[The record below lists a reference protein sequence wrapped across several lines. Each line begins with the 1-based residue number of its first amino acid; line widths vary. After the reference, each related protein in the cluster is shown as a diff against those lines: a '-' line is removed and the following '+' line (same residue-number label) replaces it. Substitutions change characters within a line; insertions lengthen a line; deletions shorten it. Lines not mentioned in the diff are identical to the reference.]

1 MSASDGSN
9 FSRRSL
15 IKSGVLATVGATV
28 GFAVTRSALAAA
40 ADKAL
45 PLITKTVPSS
55 KEKLPVIGVG
65 TNNFGVSA
73 PDELAARREVLAKL
87 PELGGAIVDTAQAY
101 GTSEAVIG
109 EAVAAI
115 GNRSKLF
122 IATKT
127 PLGGDVSN
135 AKVTLEKSFA
145 ALRTDKIDLL
155 QIHNVHGIDE
165 LLPLYKDYK
174 KAGRVRYI
182 GITTSQDSQYPQLVE
197 AMKKYDFDFV
207 QVDYSMQDRSAEK
220 EVFPIAQSKGMGVL
234 VNMPLGGR
242 RGNNLMTQVAGK
254 ELPKWAADID
264 VTSWAQFF
272 LKYDISHPVVTAAIP
287 GTTKLSHLEDNQK
300 AGRGRLPDA
309 ATRKKMEEFWAGIA
323 T

>member
-1 MSASDGSN
+1 MSASDGSKY
-9 FSRRSL
+9 SRRSL
-15 IKSGVLATVGATV
+15 IKSGVYATVGLAV
-28 GFAVTRSALAAA
+28 ARGAVTTA
-40 ADKAL
+40 ADKSL
-45 PLITKTVPSS
+45 PQITKLIPST

-65 TNNFGVSA
+65 TNAFGVSA
-73 PDELAARREVLAKL
+73 PEDVAARREVLAKL

-109 EAVAAI
+109 EQVASI

-122 IATKT
+122 LATKT
-127 PLGGDVSN
+127 PLAGDVSN
-135 AKVTLEKSFA
+135 AKETLEKSFA

-155 QIHNVHGIDE
+155 QIHNVHGVDT
-165 LLPLYKDYK
+165 LLPLYQEYK
-174 KAGRVRYI
+174 KAGRIRYI
-182 GITTSQDSQYPQLVE
+182 GITTSQDAQYAQLVE
-197 AMKKYDFDFV
+197 AMKKHNFDFV
-207 QVDYSMQDRSAEK
+207 QVDYSIDNRSAEQD
-220 EVFPIAQSKGMGVL
+220 VFPLAQSKGMAVL

-242 RGNNLMTQVAGK
+242 RGTNLMGKSAGK

-272 LKYDISHPVVTAAIP
+272 LKYDVSHPVVTAAIP

-309 ATRKKMEEFWAGIA
+309 AMRKKMEEYWASLA

>member
-1 MSASDGSN
+1 MSASEGSN

-15 IKSGVLATVGATV
+15 IKSGVYATV
-28 GFAVTRSALAAA
+28 GFAVARAGLATA
-40 ADKAL
+40 ADKSL
-45 PLITKTVPSS
+45 PLITKTVPST
-55 KEKLPVIGVG
+55 KEKLPVIGIG

-73 PDELAARREVLAKL
+73 ADELAARRDVIKML
-87 PELGGAIVDTAQAY
+87 PELGGAIIDTAQAY
-101 GTSEAVIG
+101 GTSEQVIG
-109 EAVAAI
+109 DAVAAI

-127 PLGGDVSN
+127 PLGGNVSD
-135 AKVTLEKSFA
+135 AKATLEKSFA
-145 ALRTDKIDLL
+145 SLKTDKIDLL

-174 KAGRVRYI
+174 KAGKIRYI
-182 GITTSQDSQYPQLVE
+182 GVTTSVDNQYPQLLE

-207 QVDYSMQDRSAEK
+207 QVDYSMQDRTAEK
-220 EVFPIAQSKGMGVL
+220 DVFPVAKDKGMGVL

-242 RGNNLMTQVAGK
+242 RGNNLMQQVAGK

-287 GTTKLSHLEDNQK
+287 GTTKVSHLEDNQK
-300 AGRGRLPDA
+300 AGRGRVPDA
-309 ATRKKMEEFWAGIA
+309 DTRKKMEAYWTSIA

>member
-1 MSASDGSN
+1 MSASEGSS
-9 FSRRSL
+9 FSRRTL
-15 IKSGVLATVGATV
+15 IKSGVYATV
-28 GFAVTRSALAAA
+28 GFAVARAGLTQA
-40 ADKAL
+40 ADKSL
-45 PLITKTVPSS
+45 PLITKTVPST
-55 KEKLPVIGVG
+55 KEKLPVIGIG
-65 TNNFGVSA
+65 TNNFGVTA
-73 PDELAARREVLAKL
+73 PEELAARKEVLRML
-87 PELGGAIVDTAQAY
+87 PELGGSIVDTAQAY
-101 GTSEAVIG
+101 GTSEQVIG
-109 EAVAAI
+109 DAVAAL

-127 PLGGDVSN
+127 PLAGNVSD
-135 AKVTLEKSFA
+135 AKATLEKSFA
-145 ALRTDKIDLL
+145 SLKTDKIDLL

-174 KAGRVRYI
+174 KAGKIRYI
-182 GITTSQDSQYPQLVE
+182 GITTSIDSQYAALVD

-220 EVFPIAQSKGMGVL
+220 DVFPVAKDKGMGVL
-234 VNMPLGGR
+234 VNVPLGGR
-242 RGNNLMTQVAGK
+242 RGNNLMQQVAGK

-287 GTTKLSHLEDNQK
+287 GTTKVSHLEDNQK

-309 ATRKKMEEFWAGIA
+309 GTREKMEKYWESIS

>member
-1 MSASDGSN
+1 MSASEGSI
-9 FSRRSL
+9 FSRRAL
-15 IKSGVLATVGATV
+15 IKSGVYATV
-28 GFAVTRSALAAA
+28 GFAVARAGIAQG
-40 ADKAL
+40 ADKGL
-45 PLITKTVPSS
+45 PLITKTVPST
-55 KEKLPVIGVG
+55 KEKLPVIGIG

-73 PDELAARREVLAKL
+73 PEELAARRDVLKML

-101 GTSEAVIG
+101 GTSEQVIG
-109 EAVAAI
+109 EAVAGL

-127 PLGGDVSN
+127 PLAGNVSD
-135 AKVTLEKSFA
+135 AKTTLEKSFA
-145 ALRTDKIDLL
+145 SLRTDKIDLL

-174 KAGRVRYI
+174 KAGKIRYI
-182 GITTSQDSQYPQLVE
+182 GVTTSVDSQYSALIE

-220 EVFPIAQSKGMGVL
+220 EVFPVAKDRGMGVL

-242 RGNNLMTQVAGK
+242 RGNNLMQQVAGK
-254 ELPKWAADID
+254 ELPKWAAEID
-264 VTSWAQFF
+264 VSSWAQFF

-287 GTTKLSHLEDNQK
+287 GTTKVSHLEDNQK
-300 AGRGRLPDA
+300 AGRGRVPDA
-309 ATRKKMEEFWAGIA
+309 AMRERMEKHWESIS

>member
-1 MSASDGSN
+1 MSASDGAN
-9 FSRRSL
+9 FSRRTL
-15 IKSGVLATVGATV
+15 IKSGVYATV
-28 GFAVTRSALAAA
+28 GFAVARAGLAQA
-40 ADKAL
+40 ADKSL
-45 PLITKTVPSS
+45 PLITKTVPST
-55 KEKLPVIGVG
+55 KEKLPVIGIG

-73 PDELAARREVLAKL
+73 PEELAARRDVIKML
-87 PELGGAIVDTAQAY
+87 PQLGGAIIDTAQAY

-109 EAVAAI
+109 DSMAAL

-127 PLGGDVSN
+127 PLGGNVSD
-135 AKVTLEKSFA
+135 AKATIEKSFA
-145 ALRTDKIDLL
+145 ALKTDKIDLL

-174 KAGRVRYI
+174 KAGKIRYI
-182 GITTSQDSQYPQLVE
+182 GITTSVDSQYAQLIE

-207 QVDYSMQDRSAEK
+207 QVDYSMQDRTAEK
-220 EVFPIAQSKGMGVL
+220 DVFPVAKDKGMGVF

-242 RGNNLMTQVAGK
+242 RGNNLMQQVAGK

-287 GTTKLSHLEDNQK
+287 GTTKVSHLEDNQK
-300 AGRGRLPDA
+300 AGRGRVPDA
-309 ATRKKMEEFWAGIA
+309 AMRKKMEEHWTRIA

>member
-1 MSASDGSN
+1 MSASEGSN
-9 FSRRSL
+9 FSRRTL
-15 IKSGVLATVGATV
+15 IKSGVYATV
-28 GFAVTRSALAAA
+28 GFAVARAGMAQA
-40 ADKAL
+40 ADKSL
-45 PLITKTVPSS
+45 PLITKTVPST
-55 KEKLPVIGVG
+55 KEKLPVIGIG
-65 TNNFGVSA
+65 TNNFGVTA
-73 PDELAARREVLAKL
+73 AEELAARRDVIKML
-87 PELGGAIVDTAQAY
+87 PELGGAIIDTAQAY
-101 GTSEAVIG
+101 GTSEQVIG
-109 EAVAAI
+109 DAVAAI

-127 PLGGDVSN
+127 PLAGNVSD

-145 ALRTDKIDLL
+145 ALKTDKIDLL
-155 QIHNVHGIDE
+155 QIHNVHGIEE

-174 KAGRVRYI
+174 KAGKIRYI
-182 GITTSQDSQYPQLVE
+182 GVTTSQDSQYAQLVE

-207 QVDYSMQDRSAEK
+207 QVDYSMQDRTAEK
-220 EVFPIAQSKGMGVL
+220 EVFPVAKDKGMGVL

-242 RGNNLMTQVAGK
+242 RGNNLMQQVAGK

-287 GTTKLSHLEDNQK
+287 GTTKVSHLEDNQK

-309 ATRKKMEEFWAGIA
+309 ATREKMEKFWESIS

>member
-1 MSASDGSN
+1 MSASAGST
-9 FSRRSL
+9 FSRRTL
-15 IKSGVLATVGATV
+15 IKSGVYTTVA
-28 GFAVTRSALAAA
+28 FAVARAGLAQA
-40 ADKAL
+40 ADKSL
-45 PLITKTVPSS
+45 PLITKTVPST
-55 KEKLPVIGVG
+55 KEKLPVIGIG
-65 TNNFGVSA
+65 TNNFGVTA
-73 PDELAARREVLAKL
+73 PEELAARKEVLRML
-87 PELGGAIVDTAQAY
+87 PELGGSIVDTAQAY
-101 GTSEAVIG
+101 GTSEQVIG
-109 EAVAAI
+109 DAVAAL

-127 PLGGDVSN
+127 PLAGNVSD
-135 AKVTLEKSFA
+135 AKTTLQKSFA
-145 ALRTDKIDLL
+145 SLKTDKIDLL

-174 KAGRVRYI
+174 KAGKIRYI
-182 GITTSQDSQYPQLVE
+182 GITTSVDSQYSALID

-220 EVFPIAQSKGMGVL
+220 EVFPVAKDKGMGVL
-234 VNMPLGGR
+234 VNVPLGGR
-242 RGNNLMTQVAGK
+242 RGNNLMQQVAGK

-287 GTTKLSHLEDNQK
+287 GTTKVSHLEDNQK
-300 AGRGRLPDA
+300 AGRGRVPDA
-309 ATRKKMEEFWAGIA
+309 DMRERMEKYWESIS

>member
-15 IKSGVLATVGATV
+15 IKSGVYATV
-28 GFAVTRSALAAA
+28 GFAVAHSAIAAA

-45 PLITKTVPSS
+45 PLITKTVPST

-73 PDELAARREVLAKL
+73 PEELAARREVLAKL

-109 EAVAAI
+109 EAVAAL

-127 PLGGDVSN
+127 PLGGDVTN
-135 AKVTLEKSFA
+135 AKATLEKSFQ

-207 QVDYSMQDRSAEK
+207 QVDYSMQDRTAEK
-220 EVFPIAQSKGMGVL
+220 EVFPVAQSKGMGVL

-242 RGNNLMTQVAGK
+242 RGNNLMTQVSGK

-300 AGRGRLPDA
+300 AGRGKVPDA
-309 ATRKKMEEFWAGIA
+309 AMRKKMEEYWASIS